1 MPAENNPEDENSGS
15 RTMPFSRELY
25 IEQEDFMEDAPKKFF
40 RLGPGKTVRL
50 KNGFIVSYED
60 HVKDEAG
67 NVTVVH
73 VKYYPDSRSGSDNSG
88 IKAKGVLHW
97 VSIAQA
103 VKVEVRDYDKL
114 FTVESPLADEE
125 KDFMEFFN
133 QDSLTVMGEV
143 FVEPSLQSAKRGDQF
158 QFMRKGYFC
167 MDQES
172 TEDNLVFNKT
182 VGLKSS
188 YKPKPKNQNQKGN
201 QNQKSNQNQ
210 KGNQK
215 K

>member
-1 MPAENNPEDENSGS
+1 M
-15 RTMPFSRELY
+15 
-25 IEQEDFMEDAPKKFF
+25 K
-40 RLGPGKTVRL
+40 
-50 KNGFIVSYED
+50 
-60 HVKDEAG
+60 
-67 NVTVVH
+67 
-73 VKYYPDSRSGSDNSG
+73 SGSDNSG

-97 VSIAQA
+97 VSIEHA

-133 QDSLTVMGEV
+133 HESLNVMSEV
-143 FVEPSLQSAKRGDQF
+143 FVEPSLQSAKAGDLF

-167 MDQES
+167 LDQDS
-172 TEDNLVFNKT
+172 TDGKLVFNKT

-188 YKPKPKNQNQKGN
+188 WKPK
-201 QNQKSNQNQ
+201 
-210 KGNQK
+210 K